1 VPTSSRRAQPC
12 ALHSVPAAYAESR
25 DVTRGGGTVM
35 KLLKVRG
42 TFGRAALCLSFSS
55 VGLLLASCSE
65 DDDPVTTTT
74 SNTLQ
79 KGLPFAEPPE
89 LVSEAG
95 VLEAQLTAAPGELDV
110 SGMKVRGEAFNGTF
124 VGPTL
129 RARPGDQMRVDLK
142 NEIDQHTNIH
152 YHGFHVD
159 PGGKSDN
166 VFRHIAPG
174 ETADYV
180 IDLPETHEPGIYWY
194 HSHMHFD
201 SESQVFQGLSGMI
214 LIGDTRE
221 LLPERFRGIKR
232 RLFGLKDLQVENGA
246 IIAENIDSNA
256 PTIRTVN
263 GLVEPVLEVR
273 PGATEVWDLA
283 NISADIFYDVA
294 ISGVPMLV
302 IGEDGTP
309 VEETFTAEDLV
320 LPPGKRF
327 EVLVQLENAGN
338 FTLKTL
344 AYDQG
349 GDQYPETPLV
359 QVKVTGDEV
368 ASIAPLGEGFAL
380 AAPDP
385 LLEQNEVAARRT
397 WTFTEDEE
405 TSSFFINGKE
415 FDPERVDVTPVLG
428 TVEEWTLRNDTSE
441 QHPFHIHV
449 NDFKVL
455 SVGGKPYDAHGRQD
469 TVTLPPGQDVKV
481 RIPFQDFTGKFV
493 FHCHILAH
501 EDHGMMAV
509 VDVQE

>member
-1 VPTSSRRAQPC
+1 
-12 ALHSVPAAYAESR
+12 
-25 DVTRGGGTVM
+25 M
-35 KLLKVRG
+35 KLRKMRG
-42 TFGRAALCLSFSS
+42 TFGRAALCLSF
-55 VGLLLASCSE
+55 GLGLAACTE
-65 DDDPVTTTT
+65 DVDVTTTKT
-74 SNTLQ
+74 NAIQ

-89 LVSEAG
+89 LVSENG
-95 VLEAQLTAAPGELDV
+95 VLEAELVSAPRELDV
-110 SGMKVRGEAFNGTF
+110 SGLKVRGEAYNGTF
-124 VGPTL
+124 VGPTM
-129 RARPGDQMRVDLK
+129 RVRPGDQMRVNLK
-142 NEIDQHTNIH
+142 NELEQHTNIH

-166 VFRHIAPG
+166 IFRHIAPG
-174 ETADYV
+174 QTADYV
-180 IDLPETHEPGIYWY
+180 IDLPATHEQGIYWY

-221 LLPERFRGIKR
+221 LLPERFRAVKR

-273 PGATEVWDLA
+273 PGATEIWDIA
-283 NISADIFYDVA
+283 NISADIFYDVTLG
-294 ISGVPMLV
+294 GVPLLV

-309 VEETFTAEDLV
+309 VEKTFTAEDLV

-338 FTLKTL
+338 FTFKTL

-368 ASIAPLGEGFAL
+368 FPPIAPLGDGVAL
-380 AAPDP
+380 SAPDP
-385 LLEQNEVAARRT
+385 LLQQNEVAARRT
-397 WTFTEDEE
+397 WTFTEDDE
-405 TSSFFINGKE
+405 TSNFYINGKE
-415 FDPERVDVTPVLG
+415 FDPERVDVAPVLG
-428 TVEEWTLRNDTSE
+428 TVEEWTLRNDTTE

-455 SVGGKPYDAHGRQD
+455 SVNGKPYDAHGRQD
-469 TVTLPPGQDVKV
+469 TVILPPGEDVKV

-509 VDVQE
+509 VDVEE